1 MKKLNY
7 SDVDIIQKKSG
18 YQGFFTINE
27 YTLQHRKFDGDTTRE
42 LTRECFERG
51 HAVGV
56 LAYDPW
62 QDNIVLL
69 EQFRIGA
76 YVHQRDLLLEEGH
89 YEDSA
94 LQIERAGVEPSDV
107 KTPDVKTSGIKKRGP
122 WLLEIIAGIVEPGES
137 QIEVAHREAEE
148 EAGLKLLALEA
159 IGDFYPSPGGTSE
172 TIQLYC
178 ACVKSDGAGGI
189 HGVEEEGEDI
199 RVIVVPFNDAVQLLK
214 DGKLNNASAMI
225 AMQWLMLNRNELQT
239 KWQKTGL
246 KNLKPKE
253 II

>member
-7 SDVDIIQKKSG
+7 SDVDIIQIKSG
-18 YQGFFTINE
+18 YHGFFTINQ
-27 YTLQHRKFDGDTTRE
+27 YTLQHRKFDGEKTRE

-76 YVHQRDLLLEEGH
+76 YVYERDLLLEEGH
-89 YEDSA
+89 QEDSA
-94 LQIERAGVEPSDV
+94 LQIEHSEVKTSDDKTPDI
-107 KTPDVKTSGIKKRGP
+107 KTPDVNKRGP

-137 QIEVAHREAEE
+137 PIEVAHREAEE
-148 EAGLKLLALEA
+148 EAGLKLLALEV
-159 IGDFYPSPGGTSE
+159 IGDFYLSPGGTSE

-178 ACVKSDGAGGI
+178 ACVNSGGVGGI

-199 RVIVVPFNDAVQLLK
+199 RVIVVSFNDAVQLLK

-246 KNLKPKE
+246 KNLKAKE

>member
-76 YVHQRDLLLEEGH
+76 YVYERDLLLEEGH
-89 YEDSA
+89 QEDSVM
-94 LQIERAGVEPSDV
+94 QIEYSEV
-107 KTPDVKTSGIKKRGP
+107 KTPDDKKRGP

-199 RVIVVPFNDAVQLLK
+199 RVIVVSFNDAVQLLK

-246 KNLKPKE
+246 KNLKSKE

>member
-7 SDVDIIQKKSG
+7 QDVSIIQKKTSHN
-18 YQGFFTINE
+18 GFFSINQ
-27 YTLQHRKFDGDTTRE
+27 YTLQHGLFAGGQTRE

-56 LAYDPW
+56 IAYDPW

-76 YVHQRDLLLEEGH
+76 YVHMNE
-89 YEDSA
+89 
-94 LQIERAGVEPSDV
+94 QINNEMNQSQ
-107 KTPDVKTSGIKKRGP
+107 SP

-159 IGDFYPSPGGTSE
+159 IGDFYSSPGGSSE
-172 TIQLYC
+172 TTQLYC
-178 ACVKSDGAGGI
+178 ACVNSEGAGGI
-189 HGVEEEGEDI
+189 HGLDEEGEDI
-199 RVIVVPFNDAVQLLK
+199 QVQVVSFADAVQLLEK
-214 DGKLNNASAMI
+214 GQLNNASAMI
-225 AMQWLMLNRNELQT
+225 AMQWLMLHREMLRD
-239 KWQKTGL
+239 KWQ
-246 KNLKPKE
+246 NLLS
-253 II
+253 

>member
-7 SDVDIIQKKSG
+7 QDVSIIQKKTG
-18 YQGFFTINE
+18 YNGFFSINQ
-27 YTLQHRKFDGDTTRE
+27 YTLQHGLFGGGQSRE
-42 LTRECFERG
+42 LTRVCFERG

-56 LAYDPW
+56 IAYDPW

-76 YVHQRDLLLEEGH
+76 FVNMNE
-89 YEDSA
+89 
-94 LQIERAGVEPSDV
+94 QINNEMDPSQ
-107 KTPDVKTSGIKKRGP
+107 SP

-159 IGDFYPSPGGTSE
+159 IGDFYCSPGGTSE

-178 ACVKSDGAGGI
+178 ACVNSEGAGGI
-189 HGVEEEGEDI
+189 HGLDEEGEDI
-199 RVIVVPFNDAVQLLK
+199 QVRVVSFADAVQLLEN
-214 DGKLNNASAMI
+214 GHLNNASAMI
-225 AMQWLMLNRNELQT
+225 AMQWLMLHQEMLRD
-239 KWQKTGL
+239 KWQ
-246 KNLKPKE
+246 NL
-253 II
+253 IL

>member
-18 YQGFFTINE
+18 YQGFFTINQ

-76 YVHQRDLLLEEGH
+76 YVYERDLLLEEGH
-89 YEDSA
+89 QEDSVM
-94 LQIERAGVEPSDV
+94 QIEYSEV
-107 KTPDVKTSGIKKRGP
+107 KTPDDKKRGP

-159 IGDFYPSPGGTSE
+159 IGDFYLSPGGTSE

-199 RVIVVPFNDAVQLLK
+199 RVIVVSFNDAVQLLK

-246 KNLKPKE
+246 KNLKSKE

>member
-18 YQGFFTINE
+18 YHGFFTINQ
-27 YTLQHRKFDGDTTRE
+27 YTLQHRKFDGGKTQE

-62 QDNIVLL
+62 LDNIVLL

-76 YVHQRDLLLEEGH
+76 YVHERDLLLEEALQ
-89 YEDSA
+89 ENSA
-94 LQIERAGVEPSDV
+94 LLNDRSEV
-107 KTPDVKTSGIKKRGP
+107 KTPDVKTPDVNRRGP

-148 EAGLKLLALEA
+148 EAGLQLLALEA
-159 IGDFYPSPGGTSE
+159 IGGFYSSPGGTSE
-172 TIQLYC
+172 TTQLYC
-178 ACVKSDGAGGI
+178 ACVNSDGVGGI
-189 HGVEEEGEDI
+189 HGVEDEGEDI
-199 RVIVVPFNDAVQLLK
+199 RVIAVSFNDAVQLLK

-246 KNLKPKE
+246 KNLKTKE